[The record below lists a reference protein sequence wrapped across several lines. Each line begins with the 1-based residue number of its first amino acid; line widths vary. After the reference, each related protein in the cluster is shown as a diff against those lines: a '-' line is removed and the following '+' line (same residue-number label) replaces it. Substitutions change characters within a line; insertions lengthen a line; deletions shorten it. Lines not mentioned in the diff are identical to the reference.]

1 MANLRDNRATSAL
14 NEDQYINKI
23 YDQTHKNQQ
32 QAIQAGQTAV
42 MGQVDAG
49 QQFNRNQTQQYQQ
62 RTDVEGD
69 RAAQNIQKTVAQQM
83 GRGNHSMGAQ
93 AQAGLSMGNQ
103 QQSNKRV
110 LNSQQSAADAEYE
123 RQRKNLADLYSTRI
137 KQAQESNDMQRAQAL
152 LEAARAEEEQLR
164 KFRQQGAQMMTGVGD
179 NSILN
184 DIVNG
189 TPVQRDTTSESW
201 GEVTRNDD
209 AINKIYDAQIRQQQ
223 LGAEQQAREAM
234 SDLEAQQ
241 QKTVRDTDQELNKIY
256 VNSLRSNQAN
266 REAQNASGIN
276 SGVAMQDAISRQ
288 NAMTGD
294 LTEARRLQAVRDA
307 QNQGQRIDKMRALQD
322 AIQKAQAAGDEQRA
336 KALYEA
342 AEKEEQKLVDEQLF
356 AGQQYARQGDYSIL
370 GKLFG
375 LTPEQIAR
383 LNGGGDDGYH
393 GPNLTAKDRAN
404 LAAKNGYGDLTPNT
418 DRPTKTGTT
427 TPTVPNSGG
436 LGFIAPSYSIRNDG
450 SIQKNWKRHNWPK
463 NNYSKKS
470 TGIAGKY

>member
-1 MANLRDNRATSAL
+1 MANLRENRATSAL

-49 QQFNRNQTQQYQQ
+49 QQFNREQTRQYQD
-62 RTDVEGD
+62 RTKAEGD

-83 GRGNHSMGAQ
+83 GRGNPSVGVQ
-93 AQAGLSMGNQ
+93 AQAGLAMGNQ
-103 QQSNKRV
+103 QESNRRV
-110 LNSQQSAADAEYE
+110 LNDQQSQADAEYE
-123 RQRKNLADLYSTRI
+123 RQRKNLADLYSTKI
-137 KQAQESNDMQRAQAL
+137 KQAQEANDMQRAQAL
-152 LEAARAEEEQLR
+152 LDAARAEDEQLR
-164 KFRQQGAQMMTGVGD
+164 QLRQQGSQLLSQRGD
-179 NSILN
+179 NSML
-184 DIVNG
+184 DSIVNG
-189 TPVQRDTTSESW
+189 EPVQRDTASDSW
-201 GEVTRNDD
+201 NQVLAHED

-241 QKTVRDTDQELNKIY
+241 QKGVRDTDAALNKIY
-256 VNSLRSNQAN
+256 VNALRSSQAS
-266 REAQNASGIN
+266 REAQNASGQN
-276 SGVAMQDAISRQ
+276 SGTAVQDAIARQ
-288 NAMTGD
+288 NAMTGE

-342 AEKEEQKLVDEQLF
+342 AEKEEQKLVDDQLF

-375 LTPEQIAR
+375 MTPEQIAR
-383 LNGGGDDGYH
+383 LNGGGNGGYH

-404 LAAKNGYGDLTPNT
+404 LAAKNGYGDLTLTPNT
-418 DRPTKTGTT
+418 DRTKTT
-427 TPTVPNSGG
+427 TPTPPSGGG
-436 LGFIAPSYSIRNDG
+436 LGFVAPSYSIRNDG
-450 SIQKNWKRHNWPK
+450 SIQKNWKRHNWFK
-463 NNYSKKS
+463 
-470 TGIAGKY
+470 

>member
-1 MANLRDNRATSAL
+1 MANLRENRATSAL

-49 QQFNRNQTQQYQQ
+49 QQFNREQTRQYQD
-62 RTDVEGD
+62 RTKAEGD

-83 GRGNHSMGAQ
+83 GRGNPSVGVQ
-93 AQAGLSMGNQ
+93 AQSGLSMGNQ
-103 QQSNKRV
+103 QESNRRV
-110 LNSQQSAADAEYE
+110 LNDQQSQADAEYE

-137 KQAQESNDMQRAQAL
+137 KQAQEANDMQRAQAL
-152 LEAARAEEEQLR
+152 LDAARAEDEQLR
-164 KFRQQGAQMMTGVGD
+164 QLRQQGSQLLSQRGD
-179 NSILN
+179 NSMLGS
-184 DIVNG
+184 IVSG
-189 TPVQRDTTSESW
+189 EPVQQDTASDSW
-201 GEVTRNDD
+201 NEVLAHED
-209 AINKIYDAQIRQQQ
+209 AINKIYNAQIRQQQ

-241 QKTVRDTDQELNKIY
+241 QKGVRDTDAALNKIY
-256 VNSLRSNQAN
+256 VNALRSSQAS
-266 REAQNASGIN
+266 REAQNASGQN
-276 SGVAMQDAISRQ
+276 SGTAVQDAIARQ
-288 NAMTGD
+288 NAMTGE

-375 LTPEQIAR
+375 MTPEQIAR
-383 LNGGGDDGYH
+383 LSGGGDDGYH

-404 LAAKNGYGDLTPNT
+404 LAAKNGYGNLTLTPNT
-418 DRPTKTGTT
+418 DRPTKTGSGTK
-427 TPTVPNSGG
+427 TPALAEDKVSKWRWNAY
-436 LGFIAPSYSIRNDG
+436 LD
-450 SIQKNWKRHNWPK
+450 
-463 NNYSKKS
+463 NYNKKQN
-470 TGIAGKY
+470 GKKK

>member
-1 MANLRDNRATSAL
+1 MANLRENRATSAL

-49 QQFNRNQTQQYQQ
+49 QQFNREQTRQYQD
-62 RTDVEGD
+62 RTKAEGD

-83 GRGNHSMGAQ
+83 GRGNPSVGVQ

-103 QQSNKRV
+103 QESNRRV
-110 LNSQQSAADAEYE
+110 LNDQQSQADAEYE

-137 KQAQESNDMQRAQAL
+137 KQAQEANDMQRAQAL
-152 LEAARAEEEQLR
+152 LDAARAEDEQLR
-164 KFRQQGAQMMTGVGD
+164 QLRQQGSQLLSQRGD
-179 NSILN
+179 NSML
-184 DIVNG
+184 DSIVNG
-189 TPVQRDTTSESW
+189 EPVQRDTASDSW
-201 GEVTRNDD
+201 NEVLAHED

-241 QKTVRDTDQELNKIY
+241 QKGVRDTDAALNKIY
-256 VNSLRSNQAN
+256 VNALRSSQAS
-266 REAQNASGIN
+266 REAQNASGQN
-276 SGVAMQDAISRQ
+276 SGTAVQDAIARQ
-288 NAMTGD
+288 NAMTGE
-294 LTEARRLQAVRDA
+294 LTEARRLQGAKDA
-307 QNQGQRIDKMRALQD
+307 NLQGQRIDRVRQLQD

-375 LTPEQIAR
+375 MTPEQIAR
-383 LNGGGDDGYH
+383 LNGGGGGGYH

-404 LAAKNGYGDLTPNT
+404 LAAKNGYGDLTLTPNT
-418 DRPTKTGTT
+418 DRPAKTGTT
-427 TPTVPNSGG
+427 TPTPASGGG
-436 LGFIAPSYSIRNDG
+436 LGFVAPSYSIRNDG
-450 SIQKNWKRHNWPK
+450 SIQKNWKRHNWFK
-463 NNYSKKS
+463 
-470 TGIAGKY
+470 

>member
-1 MANLRDNRATSAL
+1 MANLRENRATSAL

-49 QQFNRNQTQQYQQ
+49 QQFNREQTRQYQD
-62 RTDVEGD
+62 RTKAEGD

-83 GRGNHSMGAQ
+83 GRGNPSVGVQ

-103 QQSNKRV
+103 QESNRRV
-110 LNSQQSAADAEYE
+110 LSDQQSQADAEYE

-137 KQAQESNDMQRAQAL
+137 KQAQEANDMQRAQAL
-152 LEAARAEEEQLR
+152 LDAARAEDEQLR
-164 KFRQQGAQMMTGVGD
+164 QLRQQGSQLLSQRGD
-179 NSILN
+179 NSML
-184 DIVNG
+184 DSIVNG
-189 TPVQRDTTSESW
+189 EPVQRDTASDSW
-201 GEVTRNDD
+201 NEVLAHED
-209 AINKIYDAQIRQQQ
+209 AINKIYDSQIRQQQ

-241 QKTVRDTDQELNKIY
+241 QKGVRDTDAALNKIY
-256 VNSLRSNQAN
+256 VNALRSSQAS
-266 REAQNASGIN
+266 REAQNASGQN
-276 SGVAMQDAISRQ
+276 SGTAVQDAIARQ
-288 NAMTGD
+288 NAMTGE

-307 QNQGQRIDKMRALQD
+307 QNQGHRIDKMRALQD
-322 AIQKAQAAGDEQRA
+322 AVQKAQAAGDEQRA

-342 AEKEEQKLVDEQLF
+342 AEKEEQKLVDDQLF

-375 LTPEQIAR
+375 MTPEQIAR
-383 LNGGGDDGYH
+383 LSGGGNGGYH

-418 DRPTKTGTT
+418 DRPAKTGTT
-427 TPTVPNSGG
+427 TPTPTSGGG
-436 LGFIAPSYSIRNDG
+436 LGFVAPSYSIRNDG
-450 SIQKNWKRHNWPK
+450 SIQKNWKRHNWFK
-463 NNYSKKS
+463 
-470 TGIAGKY
+470 

>member
-1 MANLRDNRATSAL
+1 MANLRENRATSAL

-49 QQFNRNQTQQYQQ
+49 QQFNREQTRQYQD
-62 RTDVEGD
+62 RTKAEGD

-83 GRGNHSMGAQ
+83 GRGNPSVGVQ

-110 LNSQQSAADAEYE
+110 LNDQQSQADAEYE

-152 LEAARAEEEQLR
+152 LDAARAEDEQLR
-164 KFRQQGAQMMTGVGD
+164 QLRQQGSQLLSQRGD
-179 NSILN
+179 NSML
-184 DIVNG
+184 DSIVNG
-189 TPVQRDTTSESW
+189 EPVQRDTASDSW
-201 GEVTRNDD
+201 NEVLAHED

-241 QKTVRDTDQELNKIY
+241 QKGVRDTDAALNKIY
-256 VNSLRSNQAN
+256 VNALRSSQAS
-266 REAQNASGIN
+266 REAQNASGQN
-276 SGVAMQDAISRQ
+276 SGTAVQDAIARQ
-288 NAMTGD
+288 NAMTGE
-294 LTEARRLQAVRDA
+294 LTEARRLQGAKDA
-307 QNQGQRIDKMRALQD
+307 NLQGQRIDRVRQLQD

-342 AEKEEQKLVDEQLF
+342 AEKEEQKLVDDQLF

-375 LTPEQIAR
+375 MTPEQIAR
-383 LNGGGDDGYH
+383 LNGGGNGGYH

-418 DRPTKTGTT
+418 DRPTKTT
-427 TPTVPNSGG
+427 TPTPPSGGG
-436 LGFIAPSYSIRNDG
+436 LGFVAPGYSIRNDG
-450 SIQKNWKRHNWPK
+450 SIQKNWNRRNWFK
-463 NNYSKKS
+463 
-470 TGIAGKY
+470 

>member
-1 MANLRDNRATSAL
+1 MANLRENRATSAL

-49 QQFNRNQTQQYQQ
+49 QQFNREQTKQYQG
-62 RTDVEGD
+62 RTKAEGD

-83 GRGNHSMGAQ
+83 GRGNPSVGVQ

-103 QQSNKRV
+103 QESNRRV
-110 LNSQQSAADAEYE
+110 LNDQQSQADAEYE
-123 RQRKNLADLYSTRI
+123 RQRKNLADLYSTKI
-137 KQAQESNDMQRAQAL
+137 KQAQEANDMQRAQAL
-152 LEAARAEEEQLR
+152 LDAARAEDEQLR
-164 KFRQQGAQMMTGVGD
+164 QLRQQGSQLLSQRGD
-179 NSILN
+179 NSML
-184 DIVNG
+184 DSIVSG
-189 TPVQRDTTSESW
+189 EPVQRDTASDSW
-201 GEVTRNDD
+201 NEVLAHED

-241 QKTVRDTDQELNKIY
+241 QKGVRDTDAALNKIY
-256 VNSLRSNQAN
+256 VNALRSSQAN
-266 REAQNASGIN
+266 REAQNASGQN
-276 SGVAMQDAISRQ
+276 SGTAVQDAIARQ
-288 NAMTGD
+288 NAMTGE

-342 AEKEEQKLVDEQLF
+342 AEKEEQKLVDDQLF

-375 LTPEQIAR
+375 MTPEQIAR
-383 LNGGGDDGYH
+383 LNGGGNGGYH

-418 DRPTKTGTT
+418 DRPAKTGTT
-427 TPTVPNSGG
+427 TPTPTSGGG
-436 LGFIAPSYSIRNDG
+436 LGFVAPSYSIRNDG
-450 SIQKNWKRHNWPK
+450 SIQKNWKRHNWFK
-463 NNYSKKS
+463 
-470 TGIAGKY
+470 

>member
-1 MANLRDNRATSAL
+1 MANLRENRATSAL

-49 QQFNRNQTQQYQQ
+49 QQFNREQTKQYQG
-62 RTDVEGD
+62 RTKAEGD

-83 GRGNHSMGAQ
+83 GRGNPSVGAQ

-103 QQSNKRV
+103 QDSNRRV
-110 LNSQQSAADAEYE
+110 LNDQQSQADAEYE

-152 LEAARAEEEQLR
+152 LDAARAEDEQLR
-164 KFRQQGAQMMTGVGD
+164 QLRQQGSQLLSQRGD
-179 NSILN
+179 NSML
-184 DIVNG
+184 DSIVNG
-189 TPVQRDTTSESW
+189 EPVQRDTASDSW
-201 GEVTRNDD
+201 NEVLAHED

-241 QKTVRDTDQELNKIY
+241 QKGVRDTDAALNKIY
-256 VNSLRSNQAN
+256 VNALRSSQAS
-266 REAQNASGIN
+266 REAQNASGQN
-276 SGVAMQDAISRQ
+276 SGTAVQDAIARQ
-288 NAMTGD
+288 NAMTGE

-342 AEKEEQKLVDEQLF
+342 AEKEEQKLVDDQLF

-375 LTPEQIAR
+375 MTPEQIAR
-383 LNGGGDDGYH
+383 LNGGGNGGYH

-418 DRPTKTGTT
+418 DRPAKTGTT
-427 TPTVPNSGG
+427 TPTPTSGGG
-436 LGFIAPSYSIRNDG
+436 LGFVAPSYSIRNDG
-450 SIQKNWKRHNWPK
+450 SIQKNWKRHNWFK
-463 NNYSKKS
+463 
-470 TGIAGKY
+470 

>member
-1 MANLRDNRATSAL
+1 MANLRENRATSAL

-49 QQFNRNQTQQYQQ
+49 QQFNREQTRQYQD
-62 RTDVEGD
+62 RTKAEGD

-83 GRGNHSMGAQ
+83 GRGNPSVGVQ

-103 QQSNKRV
+103 QESNRRV
-110 LNSQQSAADAEYE
+110 LSDQQSQADAEYE
-123 RQRKNLADLYSTRI
+123 RQRKNLADLYSTKI
-137 KQAQESNDMQRAQAL
+137 KQAQEANDMQRAQAL
-152 LEAARAEEEQLR
+152 LDAARAEDEQLR
-164 KFRQQGAQMMTGVGD
+164 QLRQQGSQLLSQRGD
-179 NSILN
+179 NSML
-184 DIVNG
+184 DSIVSG
-189 TPVQRDTTSESW
+189 EPVQRDTASDSW
-201 GEVTRNDD
+201 NQVLAHED

-241 QKTVRDTDQELNKIY
+241 QKGVRDTDAALNKIY
-256 VNSLRSNQAN
+256 VNALRSSQAS
-266 REAQNASGIN
+266 REAQNASGQN
-276 SGVAMQDAISRQ
+276 SGTAVQDAIARQ
-288 NAMTGD
+288 NAMTGE
-294 LTEARRLQAVRDA
+294 LTEARRLQGAKDA
-307 QNQGQRIDKMRALQD
+307 NLQGQRIDRVRQLQD

-375 LTPEQIAR
+375 MTPEQIAR
-383 LNGGGDDGYH
+383 LSGGGNGGYH

-418 DRPTKTGTT
+418 DRPAKTGTT
-427 TPTVPNSGG
+427 TPTPASGGG
-436 LGFIAPSYSIRNDG
+436 LGFVAPSYSIRNDG
-450 SIQKNWKRHNWPK
+450 SIQKNWKRHNWFK
-463 NNYSKKS
+463 
-470 TGIAGKY
+470 

>member
-1 MANLRDNRATSAL
+1 MANLRENRATSAL

-49 QQFNRNQTQQYQQ
+49 QQFNREQTKQYQD
-62 RTDVEGD
+62 RTKAEGD

-83 GRGNHSMGAQ
+83 GRGNPSVGVQ

-103 QQSNKRV
+103 QESNRRV
-110 LNSQQSAADAEYE
+110 LNDQQSQADAEYE
-123 RQRKNLADLYSTRI
+123 RQRKNLADLYSTKI
-137 KQAQESNDMQRAQAL
+137 KQAQEANDMQRAQAL
-152 LEAARAEEEQLR
+152 LDAARAEDEQLR
-164 KFRQQGAQMMTGVGD
+164 QLRQQGSQLLSQRGD
-179 NSILN
+179 NSML
-184 DIVNG
+184 DSIVSG
-189 TPVQRDTTSESW
+189 EPVQRDTASGSW
-201 GEVTRNDD
+201 NQVLAHED

-241 QKTVRDTDQELNKIY
+241 QKGARETDAALNKIY
-256 VNSLRSNQAN
+256 VNALRSSQAN
-266 REAQNASGIN
+266 REAQNASGQN
-276 SGVAMQDAISRQ
+276 SGTAVQDAIARQ
-288 NAMTGD
+288 NAMTGE

-307 QNQGQRIDKMRALQD
+307 QNQGQRIDKMRQLQD

-342 AEKEEQKLVDEQLF
+342 AEKEEQKLVDDQLF

-375 LTPEQIAR
+375 MTPEQIAR
-383 LNGGGDDGYH
+383 LSGGDDGYH

-418 DRPTKTGTT
+418 DRPAKTGTT
-427 TPTVPNSGG
+427 TPTPASGGG
-436 LGFIAPSYSIRNDG
+436 LGFVAPSYSIRNDG
-450 SIQKNWKRHNWPK
+450 SIQKNWKRHNWFK
-463 NNYSKKS
+463 
-470 TGIAGKY
+470 

>member
-1 MANLRDNRATSAL
+1 MANLRENRATSAL

-49 QQFNRNQTQQYQQ
+49 QQFNREQTRQYQD
-62 RTDVEGD
+62 RTKAEGD

-83 GRGNHSMGAQ
+83 GRGNPSVGVQ

-103 QQSNKRV
+103 QESNRRV
-110 LNSQQSAADAEYE
+110 LSDQQSQADAEYE

-137 KQAQESNDMQRAQAL
+137 KQAQEANDMQRAQAL
-152 LEAARAEEEQLR
+152 LDAARAEDEQLR
-164 KFRQQGAQMMTGVGD
+164 QLRQQGSQLLSQRGD
-179 NSILN
+179 NSML
-184 DIVNG
+184 DSIVNG
-189 TPVQRDTTSESW
+189 EPVQRDTASDSW
-201 GEVTRNDD
+201 NEVLAHED
-209 AINKIYDAQIRQQQ
+209 AINKIYDSQIRQQQ

-241 QKTVRDTDQELNKIY
+241 QKGVRDTDAALNKIY
-256 VNSLRSNQAN
+256 VNALRSSQAS
-266 REAQNASGIN
+266 REAQNASGQN
-276 SGVAMQDAISRQ
+276 SGTAVQDAIARQ
-288 NAMTGD
+288 NAMTGE

-322 AIQKAQAAGDEQRA
+322 AVQKAQAAGDEQRA

-342 AEKEEQKLVDEQLF
+342 AEKEEQKLVDDQLF

-375 LTPEQIAR
+375 MTPEQIAR
-383 LNGGGDDGYH
+383 LSGGGNGGYH

-418 DRPTKTGTT
+418 DRPAKTGTT
-427 TPTVPNSGG
+427 TPTPTSGGG
-436 LGFIAPSYSIRNDG
+436 LGFVAPSYSIRNDG
-450 SIQKNWKRHNWPK
+450 SIQKNWKRHNWFK
-463 NNYSKKS
+463 
-470 TGIAGKY
+470 

>member
-1 MANLRDNRATSAL
+1 MANLRENRATSAL

-49 QQFNRNQTQQYQQ
+49 QQFNREQTKQYQD
-62 RTDVEGD
+62 RTKAEGD

-83 GRGNHSMGAQ
+83 GRGNPSVGVQ

-103 QQSNKRV
+103 QESNRRV
-110 LNSQQSAADAEYE
+110 LNDQQSQADAEYE
-123 RQRKNLADLYSTRI
+123 RQRKNLADLYSTKI
-137 KQAQESNDMQRAQAL
+137 KQAQEANDMQRAQAL
-152 LEAARAEEEQLR
+152 LDAARAEDEQLR
-164 KFRQQGAQMMTGVGD
+164 QLRQQGSQLLSQRGD
-179 NSILN
+179 NSML
-184 DIVNG
+184 DSIVSG
-189 TPVQRDTTSESW
+189 EPVQRDTASDSW
-201 GEVTRNDD
+201 NEVLAHED

-241 QKTVRDTDQELNKIY
+241 QKGVRDTDAALNKIY
-256 VNSLRSNQAN
+256 VNALRSSQAS
-266 REAQNASGIN
+266 REAQNASGQN
-276 SGVAMQDAISRQ
+276 SGTAVQDAIARQ
-288 NAMTGD
+288 NAMTGE

-342 AEKEEQKLVDEQLF
+342 AEKEEQKLVDDQLF

-375 LTPEQIAR
+375 MTPEQIAR
-383 LNGGGDDGYH
+383 LNGGGNGGYH

-418 DRPTKTGTT
+418 DRPAKTGTT
-427 TPTVPNSGG
+427 TPTPTSGGG
-436 LGFIAPSYSIRNDG
+436 LGFVAPSYSIRNDG
-450 SIQKNWKRHNWPK
+450 SIQKNWKRHNWFK
-463 NNYSKKS
+463 
-470 TGIAGKY
+470 

>member
-1 MANLRDNRATSAL
+1 MANLRENRATSAL

-49 QQFNRNQTQQYQQ
+49 QQFNREQTRQYQD
-62 RTDVEGD
+62 RTKAEGD

-83 GRGNHSMGAQ
+83 GRGNPSVGAQ

-103 QQSNKRV
+103 QEGNRRV
-110 LNSQQSAADAEYE
+110 LNDQQSQADAEYE

-152 LEAARAEEEQLR
+152 LDAARAEDEQLR
-164 KFRQQGAQMMTGVGD
+164 QLRQQGSQLLSQRGD
-179 NSILN
+179 NSML
-184 DIVNG
+184 DSIVNG
-189 TPVQRDTTSESW
+189 EPVQRDTASDSW
-201 GEVTRNDD
+201 NEVLAHED

-241 QKTVRDTDQELNKIY
+241 QKGVRDTDAALNKIY
-256 VNSLRSNQAN
+256 VNALRSSQAS
-266 REAQNASGIN
+266 REAQNASGQN
-276 SGVAMQDAISRQ
+276 SGTAVQDAIARQ
-288 NAMTGD
+288 NAMTGE

-342 AEKEEQKLVDEQLF
+342 AEKEEQKLVDDQLF

-375 LTPEQIAR
+375 MTPEQIAR
-383 LNGGGDDGYH
+383 LNGGGNGGYH

-418 DRPTKTGTT
+418 DRPAKTGTT
-427 TPTVPNSGG
+427 TPTPTSGGG
-436 LGFIAPSYSIRNDG
+436 LGFVAPSYSIRNDG
-450 SIQKNWKRHNWPK
+450 SIQKNWKRHNWFK
-463 NNYSKKS
+463 
-470 TGIAGKY
+470 

>member
-1 MANLRDNRATSAL
+1 MANLRENRATSAL

-49 QQFNRNQTQQYQQ
+49 QQFNREQTRQYQE
-62 RTDVEGD
+62 RTKAEGD

-83 GRGNHSMGAQ
+83 GRGNPSVGVQ

-103 QQSNKRV
+103 QESNRRV
-110 LNSQQSAADAEYE
+110 LNDQQSQADAEYE
-123 RQRKNLADLYSTRI
+123 RQRKNLADLYSTKI
-137 KQAQESNDMQRAQAL
+137 KQAQEANDMQRAQAL
-152 LEAARAEEEQLR
+152 LDAARAEDEQLR
-164 KFRQQGAQMMTGVGD
+164 QLRQQGSQLLSQRGD
-179 NSILN
+179 NSML
-184 DIVNG
+184 DSIVNG
-189 TPVQRDTTSESW
+189 EPVQRDTASDSW
-201 GEVTRNDD
+201 NQVLAHED

-241 QKTVRDTDQELNKIY
+241 QKGVRDTDAALNKIY
-256 VNSLRSNQAN
+256 VNALRSSQAS
-266 REAQNASGIN
+266 REAQNASGQN
-276 SGVAMQDAISRQ
+276 SGTAVQDAIARQ
-288 NAMTGD
+288 NAMTGE
-294 LTEARRLQAVRDA
+294 LTQARRLQGAKDA
-307 QNQGQRIDKMRALQD
+307 NLQGQRIDRVRQLQD

-342 AEKEEQKLVDEQLF
+342 AEKEEQKLVDDQLF

-375 LTPEQIAR
+375 MTPEQIAR
-383 LNGGGDDGYH
+383 LNGGGNGGYH

-404 LAAKNGYGDLTPNT
+404 LAEKNGYGNLTLTPNT

-427 TPTVPNSGG
+427 APTPASGGG
-436 LGFIAPSYSIRNDG
+436 LGFVAPSYSIRNDG
-450 SIQKNWKRHNWPK
+450 SIQKNWKRHNWFK
-463 NNYSKKS
+463 
-470 TGIAGKY
+470 